1 MSFHPGH
8 TGCIAR
14 PLHVWYDPIPRAL
27 KHDNRLEWAMPIGWR
42 AHTECLV
49 GPLES
54 RDLTN
59 TYAFAAEGWQWSNLD
74 VSGQKP
80 GRGGIK
86 P

>member
-1 MSFHPGH
+1 
-8 TGCIAR
+8 
-14 PLHVWYDPIPRAL
+14 
-27 KHDNRLEWAMPIGWR
+27 MPIGWR
-42 AHTECLV
+42 AHIEWLV

-54 RDLTN
+54 RDLAN

-74 VSGQKP
+74 VPGQKP